1 MALITMVALDGER
14 SRQVE
19 VLWGCD
25 GDNSKESNSLFRSTH
40 MCWTAL
46 ASWEVVSEAEF
57 IEREY

>member
-1 MALITMVALDGER
+1 MVALDGER